1 MAIEWSGLSPEIL
14 IRLQRGSRTTLG
26 AQLQTALRDAI
37 RAGRLS
43 PGERLPSSRGMAT
56 ELGLSRGLV
65 QACYEQLEAEGY
77 LSARSG
83 SGTRVALAAT
93 APVAPPA
100 STPAGAHLEISFT
113 PGIPDLSS
121 FPVRD

>member
-37 RAGRLS
+37 RSGRLR

-56 ELGLSRGLV
+56 ELRLSRGLV
-65 QACYEQLEAEGY
+65 QTCYEQLEAEGY
-77 LSARSG
+77 LTARSG
-83 SGTRVALAAT
+83 SATRVAPAAT
-93 APVAPPA
+93 GPVLP
-100 STPAGAHLEISFT
+100 T
-113 PGIPDLSS
+113 
-121 FPVRD
+121 